1 MATLGAQRVLHRV
14 VAPSDPSLRIARL
27 LACGA
32 IALGVAILLGWA
44 FDIDIL
50 RGSLAGLVA
59 AQPSAAVFLVAMGGA
74 VVAQTSGTRAG
85 RWFALLLAVIAL
97 VIALSM
103 VCHALFGFGLGI
115 ERVLFIDAVER
126 VQPTSEWRSGRLS
139 VASSA
144 ILAIIALALLLS
156 CAQGRIAG
164 QIFVVLATL
173 GLLTSASVTTGF
185 LYDLRAIHNSALYN
199 LITLPLA
206 VGAAL
211 VSFAVLCLRPDL
223 GWMRLLSG
231 EESAAREMRSLALGV
246 TALSAALALLL
257 QLGLRSGWYA
267 AEFRT
272 ALLVSGVIVIVFL
285 ALLMTASRLRLI
297 DEGRQ
302 RSAQARERLETEL
315 AIALAAAKMVVLHY
329 DLKQQVVRRLAAG
342 DSAVRLSRVAPYDE
356 HLKLVHED
364 DREQVAG
371 YLVQRTRAKETSY
384 QIQYRLGQGE
394 RDVKWVLEKG
404 EIRYGDDGGAEE
416 IAGVMLD
423 VTPLVEAREAARE
436 SEERFKRLAETMP
449 QIVYIAG
456 PAGDVQYANNRWF
469 DYTGVAAEARDK
481 IEDIIPPEDLA
492 RARSAFESATTAR
505 EPYETELRLRGI
517 DGQYRWF
524 LNRALPV
531 LEPDGAIRHWYGT
544 LTDIDAQKRA
554 HEELRLVTDHADVL
568 LAHCDG
574 EGRFVFVNRS
584 YAQRFGGEPNSFSGK
599 TIPEVIGAEAYA
611 RIEPYIARAL
621 AGERVTF
628 EAQMPYERIGERFVS
643 CHYVPDI
650 DATTGAVRGFVAAIT
665 DITERRALEE
675 RLREI
680 DRRKDEFIALL
691 AHELRNPLAP
701 IRYSAGLL
709 KPGVPPEI
717 SAAAQDVIERQ
728 VAHMARLL
736 DDLLDVS
743 RITHNSLELREE
755 LVDLR
760 EIVATAVDTVRPLF
774 TAEKQELSLSLPPTS
789 MYVQGDSTR
798 LLQTLG
804 NLLDNAAKFTPA
816 GGHIA
821 VETATEEG
829 MYVVRVQDSGSGIAP
844 ELMPKLFDL
853 FVQGE
858 RTHARPSGGLGI
870 GLSLAKRL
878 MEMHKGTLEAHS
890 AGPGQGSTF
899 VMRLPPAPAVQ
910 RIEPVA
916 VPAPSPALQ
925 EKQQLLIVDDNVDAA
940 NGLALLAQ
948 LSGYVTYVAN
958 DGLAA
963 IELAA
968 SVRPNAIVMDL
979 GLPKMSGLEAARWIR
994 QQKWGREL
1002 ALIAVT
1008 GWGQEE
1014 DRRRSKEAG
1023 FDVHLTKPV
1032 DSDELLGHLQRLSVP
1047 HAPRTHTRA
1056 RRA

>member
-1 MATLGAQRVLHRV
+1 MTILGAQGAPHGVVAIADPALRVARVLACV
-14 VAPSDPSLRIARL
+14 SIAIG
-27 LACGA
+27 LA
-32 IALGVAILLGWA
+32 VLLGWA
-44 FDIDIL
+44 LDIDVL
-50 RGSLAGLVA
+50 RGNLGGLVA
-59 AQPSAAVFLVAMGGA
+59 AQPWAAVLLVATGSA
-74 VVAQTSGTRAG
+74 VVAQASGTRGG
-85 RWFALLLAVIAL
+85 RWLAALLAVFTLAVAI
-97 VIALSM
+97 SM
-103 VCHALFGFGLGI
+103 VLNAIFGVSLGV
-115 ERVLFIDAVER
+115 ERALFIDAVER
-126 VQPTSEWRSGRLS
+126 VQPTPEWRSGRLS
-139 VASSA
+139 VAASA
-144 ILAIIALALLLS
+144 ILAIIALALLLA
-156 CAQGRIAG
+156 CAQRLIAK

-173 GLLTSASVTTGF
+173 ALLSSASVTTGF
-185 LYDLRAIHNSALYN
+185 LYDLRAIHDSALYN
-199 LITLPLA
+199 LITWPLA
-206 VGAAL
+206 VGAAA

-231 EESAAREMRSLALGV
+231 EEAAAREMRSLALGV
-246 TALSAALALLL
+246 TALSAALAVLL

-272 ALLVSGVIVIVFL
+272 ALMVSGVIVIVFL

-342 DSAVRLSRVAPYDE
+342 DSSVRLSQVAPYDE
-356 HLKLVHED
+356 HLKLVHAE
-364 DREQVAG
+364 DREEVAG

-404 EIRYGDDGGAEE
+404 EIRYGADGGAEE

-436 SEERFKRLAETMP
+436 SEERFERLAETMP
-449 QIVYIAG
+449 QIVYIADS
-456 PAGDVQYANNRWF
+456 AGDVQYANNRWF
-469 DYTGVAAEARDK
+469 DYTGVSADAKEK
-481 IEDIIPPEDLA
+481 FEDIIPADDLA
-492 RARSAFESATTAR
+492 HARSVFEQATTTR
-505 EPYETELRLRGI
+505 EPYENELRLRGT
-517 DGQYRWF
+517 DGKFRWF

-531 LEPDGAIRHWYGT
+531 LTPDGAIRHWYGT

-574 EGRFVFVNRS
+574 DGRFVFVNRS
-584 YAQRFGGEPNSFSGK
+584 YAQRFGGEPNTISGK

-611 RIEPYIARAL
+611 RIEPYVARAL

-643 CHYVPDI
+643 CHYVPDV
-650 DATTGAVRGFVAAIT
+650 DQTTGTVRGFVAAIS

-675 RLREI
+675 RLRET

-755 LVDLR
+755 RVDLR

-774 TAEKQELSLSLPPTS
+774 AAERQELSLSLPPTP

-804 NLLDNAAKFTPA
+804 NLLDNAAKFTEA

-821 VETATEEG
+821 VEAVIEDG

-878 MEMHKGTLEAHS
+878 MEMHNGTLEAHS

-899 VMRLPPAPAVQ
+899 VMKLPPAPAAPRV
-910 RIEPVA
+910 EPVA
-916 VPAPSPALQ
+916 VPTVSPALQ

-968 SVRPNAIVMDL
+968 SVRPDAIVMDL

-994 QQKWGREL
+994 QQQWGRDL

-1032 DSDELLGHLQRLSVP
+1032 DSTELLGHLQRLS
-1047 HAPRTHTRA
+1047 APRPPRSRA
-1056 RRA
+1056 LSA